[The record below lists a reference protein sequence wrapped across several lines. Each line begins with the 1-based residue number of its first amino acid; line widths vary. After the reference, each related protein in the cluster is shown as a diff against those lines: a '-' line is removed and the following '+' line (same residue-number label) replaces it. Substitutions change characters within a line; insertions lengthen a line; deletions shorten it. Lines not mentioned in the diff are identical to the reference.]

1 MNEYHWFKCSNNFQ
15 QFNRFI
21 HHDSFRRSKLISSG
35 LQKHFAAFPTA
46 MSSPPAKRSRLA
58 PGPSSDSDSDSGSEG
73 GSSSSGP
80 PSPPA
85 TVRKPAR
92 ATPSGPR
99 APAPVG
105 RQAAIRATPRKSPA
119 PQRRPVGMTSG
130 RASSTGPR
138 AASAPPTTPKKRFRP
153 GALALREIRLMQ
165 QSTNLLIRKLPFA
178 RLVREIQVEFTGKQ
192 FRWQA
197 EALLALQESVEAYLV
212 QTFEDAYVSSNRGW
226 RDLHWS
232 QQLTDCRAIGA
243 GTCAP
248 STPSA

>member
-1 MNEYHWFKCSNNFQ
+1 
-15 QFNRFI
+15 
-21 HHDSFRRSKLISSG
+21 
-35 LQKHFAAFPTA
+35 
-46 MSSPPAKRSRLA
+46 MSSPPAKRSRLS
-58 PGPSSDSDSDSGSEG
+58 PGPSSDDSDSGSDG
-73 GSSSSGP
+73 GSSSLGS

-85 TVRKPAR
+85 TVRRPAR

-99 APAPVG
+99 ATPAPVPVG

-119 PQRRPVGMTSG
+119 PQRRPVGM
-130 RASSTGPR
+130 ASARTPSTGSR
-138 AASAPPTTPKKRFRP
+138 AASATPATPKKRFRP

-212 QTFEDAYVSSNRGW
+212 QTFEDAYVSSNSG
-226 RDLHWS
+226 S
-232 QQLTDCRAIGA
+232 CIVA
-243 GTCAP
+243 
-248 STPSA
+248 SS